1 MSEKWRRWYINGLL
15 LSFLAGTSDA
25 LMTKIVLLDPLHM
38 PYTAKELFPDT
49 IRAIFGRDRIRNA
62 IHCTDLAKDGVL
74 ECEYFFRILADLLF
88 AS

>member
-1 MSEKWRRWYINGLL
+1 
-15 LSFLAGTSDA
+15 
-25 LMTKIVLLDPLHM
+25 M